1 MTAKKNTTTQYAS
14 SMQKS
19 NGIILSPTK
28 IISGVITTL
37 IIGAVVGSVSIVRVS
52 DSTALKSAINAIAIE
67 EIKSNLV
74 PRSEFVITTQRLD
87 RIEAKIDRLLEK

>member
-14 SMQKS
+14 NMQKS

-37 IIGAVVGSVSIVRVS
+37 IIGAVVGSVGIVRVS